1 MELEEMKSAWEQL
14 DKRIEKQE
22 IFTHQMIEKTTQQQ
36 YHSKL
41 KKIGTS
47 EYAGTLICYI
57 GAAYLIVN
65 FTKIE
70 QILIQFFGIISVAL
84 LLILPIISLQSIR
97 AMKKVNVATKTYL
110 ETINTFTKQKIKFQK
125 LQKLNV
131 ALGIFLMLI
140 AIPVLSAIQGK
151 DISQIPNFWPFI
163 FPLFVLF
170 FLGFAYWVLRSYNR
184 ALNEAEEMLTG
195 INS

>member
-14 DKRIEKQE
+14 NKRIEKQE
-22 IFTHQMIEKTTQQQ
+22 ILTHQMIEKSTQRQ

-47 EYAGTLICYI
+47 EYIGTLICYI

-70 QILIQFFGIISVAL
+70 QILMQIFGIISIAL

-97 AMKKVNVATKTYL
+97 AMKKVNIVSKTYL
-110 ETINTFTKQKIKFQK
+110 ETINTFAKQKIKFQK

-131 ALGIFLMLI
+131 ALGMFLMLI

-151 DISQIPNFWPFI
+151 DVSQIPHFWSVI
-163 FPLFVLF
+163 FPFFVLF
-170 FLGFAYWVLRSYNR
+170 FLGFAYWVLRAYNR
-184 ALNEAEEMLTG
+184 ALNEAEKML
-195 INS
+195 N

>member
-1 MELEEMKSAWEQL
+1 MKSAWEQL
-14 DKRIEKQE
+14 NKRIEKQE
-22 IFTHQMIEKTTQQQ
+22 ILTHQMIEKMTQQQ
-36 YHSKL
+36 YQTKL

-47 EYAGTLICYI
+47 EYVGTLICYI

-65 FTKIE
+65 LSKID
-70 QILIQFFGIISVAL
+70 QILMQFFGIISIAL

-97 AMKKVNVATKTYL
+97 AMKKVNVVSKSYL
-110 ETINTFTKQKIKFQK
+110 ETINTFALQKIKFQK

-131 ALGIFLMLI
+131 ALGMFLMLI

-151 DISQIPNFWPFI
+151 DINQTPYFWPVI

-184 ALNEAEEMLTG
+184 ALNEVEKMLSG
-195 INS
+195 INN